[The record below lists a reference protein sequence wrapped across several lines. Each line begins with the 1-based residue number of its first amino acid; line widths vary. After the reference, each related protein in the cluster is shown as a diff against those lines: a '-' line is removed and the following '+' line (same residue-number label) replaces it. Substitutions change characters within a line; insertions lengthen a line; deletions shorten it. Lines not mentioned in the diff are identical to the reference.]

1 MENAG
6 NPGSNPGGSIHA
18 QNILCPIGDLK
29 IKNSNRGWGSELE
42 NVQCSNGEMKGERN
56 KKFMIMIFKWK
67 NYSKN

>member
-1 MENAG
+1 
-6 NPGSNPGGSIHA
+6 
-18 QNILCPIGDLK
+18 LK